1 MRVMISQPMAGIDD
15 EEIRF
20 KFNKLMKEFN
30 KLHIDVVDN
39 IWQDEPS
46 EGAYN
51 TEPLF
56 YLAKSINAMGQ
67 VDAVYFADGW
77 QNARG
82 CVIEHEICEAYG
94 IMILETGWLKNPTFD
109 PYCKP
114 FRK

>member
-20 KFNKLMKEFN
+20 RFNKISKEFS

-39 IWQDEPS
+39 IWQDSPQ
-46 EGAYN
+46 EGFYN

-67 VDAVYFADGW
+67 VDAVYFAEGW

-82 CVIEHEICEAYG
+82 CVIEYEICKAYG
-94 IMILETGWLKNPTFD
+94 IKILDTDWLKDKTFNP
-109 PYCKP
+109 YKMH
-114 FRK
+114 RQ